1 MEIYR
6 WFGAKGEFEKVVR
19 GPSEDVR
26 LAVQVCK
33 SGTQEGVREMSLA
46 DINLLVL
53 VRPVN
58 RLLYIFLSLVWTSN
72 GTSMTSLC

>member
-1 MEIYR
+1 M
-6 WFGAKGEFEKVVR
+6 KGEFEMVVS

-46 DINLLVL
+46 DGNIFVL
-53 VRPVN
+53 VRLVN
-58 RLLYIFLSLVWTSN
+58 SLRYILLSLVWTSN
-72 GTSMTSLC
+72 GTRMT